1 MFCFFENANRQIS
14 GTGTDLQDFV
24 CGAEI
29 RLVYNCLR
37 DLGILEDVLAKSLS
51 VEDWVSNARRASLAI
66 VVIF

>member
-1 MFCFFENANRQIS
+1 MNRC
-14 GTGTDLQDFV
+14 V
-24 CGAEI
+24 
-29 RLVYNCLR
+29 RLR